1 MNTQES
7 ALNSNPIMSIIIP
20 CYNRGQRLTSMLMD
34 IIERMPKEAIEILL
48 SDDSSEENSSFSLL
62 EFSRQFPGTVIYR
75 KNESRLG
82 YAANLIQAIHLS
94 RGEYLFVLM
103 DEDSLVAENLTIFIE
118 DVIENNYDIAISAH
132 HLDQIR
138 NDTLEVLKVS
148 EIDILG
154 LLRHPT
160 GFTVRRELANEAL
173 KNPWV
178 LSTIKKVPQYPCVPI
193 GLYCTSQ
200 FKMFKYFLKVFI
212 NNDDDGNS
220 QSGWTPDGILNHYTN
235 FTSRANQIEAY
246 IEMIRSIISSE
257 NTQSFPFIQLQ
268 KSALDEQLY
277 MLLEEGIIETFDT
290 KTVSAFY
297 KRSAKNSIKWLLS
310 NLRSL

>member
-1 MNTQES
+1 MNIQKS
-7 ALNSNPIMSIIIP
+7 ALSSNSIISIVIP
-20 CYNRGQRLTSMLMD
+20 CYNQGQRLSGILTEVIKTIPDNLE
-34 IIERMPKEAIEILL
+34 IIL
-48 SDDSSEENSSFSLL
+48 SDDSTDDDSSSSLL
-62 EFSRQFPGTVIYR
+62 AFSRKFPETAVYR

-82 YAANLIQAIHLS
+82 YAGNLIQAIHLAH
-94 RGEYLFVLM
+94 GEYLFVLM

-118 DVIENNYDIAISAH
+118 DIIENNYDIAISAH

-138 NDTLEVLKVS
+138 NNTLEVLKVS

-212 NNDDDGNS
+212 KNDDGNS

-235 FTSRANQIEAY
+235 FTSRANQMEAY